1 MGITTFSD
9 YAGDSSVEQT
19 KQRKSGYLQSRYPLL
34 VCNHSLKGVTEDNY
48 GYCYG
53 VTSDQI
59 PFEADLWYEHNPETK
74 NISIYRPEIMEFN
87 DVEDE
92 PLINES
98 TGTRTFNYEVQ
109 RHYNMALCDGMVD
122 NGSIE
127 SLSLLNTYVELLI
140 DYGMIE
146 YATNVYNASASR
158 LVDFAGNDTVA
169 ITITLEEDGEVMS
182 STPLMF
188 TPFIESRSGHPKL
201 RIMEY
206 VPEVYG
212 YLAGD
217 MDVGNFDGV
226 LLYRLLQK
234 KKLRYEEFHELCCTF
249 LRLINSK
256 TWVDAFSPVEMERA
270 IELVTEQA
278 VALMPLDV
286 SDYDMIN
293 KFDKWQE
300 EFCEEDNPRID
311 DAVNRIFLD
320 GECRMSIQNEMWAG
334 NYLELAE
341 DIGLDTD
348 I

>member
-1 MGITTFSD
+1 
-9 YAGDSSVEQT
+9 
-19 KQRKSGYLQSRYPLL
+19 
-34 VCNHSLKGVTEDNY
+34 
-48 GYCYG
+48 
-53 VTSDQI
+53 
-59 PFEADLWYEHNPETK
+59 
-74 NISIYRPEIMEFN
+74 
-87 DVEDE
+87 
-92 PLINES
+92 
-98 TGTRTFNYEVQ
+98 
-109 RHYNMALCDGMVD
+109 MALCDGMVD

-158 LVDFAGNDTVA
+158 LVDFSGNDIVA

-182 STPLMF
+182 STPLIF
-188 TPFIESRSGHPKL
+188 TPFIENRSGHPKL

-217 MDVGNFDGV
+217 MDAGDFDGA

-234 KKLRYEEFHELCCTF
+234 RKLRYKEFHELCCAF

-256 TWVDAFSPVEMERA
+256 AWTDTFSLVEMERV
-270 IELVTEQA
+270 IELLAEQA

-293 KFDKWQE
+293 QLDKWQE
-300 EFCEEDNPRID
+300 EFCEDDNLVID